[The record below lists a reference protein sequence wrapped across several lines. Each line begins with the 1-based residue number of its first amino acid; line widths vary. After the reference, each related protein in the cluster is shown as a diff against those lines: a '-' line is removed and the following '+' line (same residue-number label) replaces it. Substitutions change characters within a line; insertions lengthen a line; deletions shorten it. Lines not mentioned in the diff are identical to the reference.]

1 MKKINLLPT
10 SIWSTILVISV
21 FFSVF
26 ILPVLP
32 VEWHRWLFRV
42 AYSIIYVSAI
52 FSLENRSKNLLIL
65 FTVNFS
71 IEWISG
77 ILNLDLL
84 NDISRSVDVVFF
96 TVIIIMLIKQIA
108 TSSNVTPR
116 VILDS
121 ITGYLLLGL
130 IYSIFVTLIIKN
142 IPDSYSNIQVDQV
155 NNAMQVNVSAPLY
168 YSFVTIASLGYGDI
182 CPIKPLS
189 RSLATIITVSGQFYM
204 ATIVALLVGKFSSK
218 SQQ

>member
-1 MKKINLLPT
+1 MKKLNFLSI

-52 FSLENRSKNLLIL
+52 FSLEKRSKNLLIL
-65 FTVNFS
+65 FAVNFS

-77 ILNLDLL
+77 ILNLELL
-84 NDISRSVDVVFF
+84 NDISRSVDMIFF

-108 TSSNVTPR
+108 RTRDVTAG

-142 IPDSYSNIQVDQV
+142 IPDSYSNIQVEQV
-155 NNAMQVNVSAPLY
+155 NNATQVNVSAPLY

-182 CPIKPLS
+182 CPIKPIS
-189 RSLATIITVSGQFYM
+189 RSLATIIAVSGQFYM

-218 SQQ
+218 S

>member
-1 MKKINLLPT
+1 M
-10 SIWSTILVISV
+10 VISV

-26 ILPVLP
+26 VLPVLP

-52 FSLENRSKNLLIL
+52 FSLEKRSKNLLIL
-65 FTVNFS
+65 FAVNFS

-77 ILNLDLL
+77 IMNLDLL
-84 NDISRSVDVVFF
+84 NDISRSVDVIFF

-108 TSSNVTPR
+108 TSRDVTAG

-142 IPDSYSNIQVDQV
+142 IPDSYSNIQVDQA
-155 NNAMQVNVSAPLY
+155 NNAMQVDVSAPLY

-189 RSLATIITVSGQFYM
+189 RSLATIIAVSGQFYM
-204 ATIVALLVGKFSSK
+204 ATIVALLVGKISSK
-218 SQQ
+218 S

>member
-71 IEWISG
+71 IEWISV
-77 ILNLDLL
+77 IMNLDLL

>member
-1 MKKINLLPT
+1 MKKINLFPT

-26 ILPVLP
+26 ILPVMP

-52 FSLENRSKNLLIL
+52 FSLEKRSNNLLTL
-65 FTVNFS
+65 FVVNFS

-96 TVIIIMLIKQIA
+96 TVIIIMLIKEIA
-108 TSSNVTPR
+108 TSRNVTPR

-218 SQQ
+218 S

>member
-1 MKKINLLPT
+1 MKKINLFSI
-10 SIWSTILVISV
+10 SIWSTIMVISV

-26 ILPVLP
+26 VLPVLP

-52 FSLENRSKNLLIL
+52 FSLEKRSKNLLIL
-65 FTVNFS
+65 FAVNFS

-77 ILNLDLL
+77 IMNLDLL
-84 NDISRSVDVVFF
+84 NDISRSVDVIFF

-108 TSSNVTPR
+108 TSRDVTAG

-142 IPDSYSNIQVDQV
+142 IPDSYSNIQVDQA
-155 NNAMQVNVSAPLY
+155 NNAMQVDVSAPLY

-189 RSLATIITVSGQFYM
+189 RSLATIIAVSGQFYM
-204 ATIVALLVGKFSSK
+204 ATIVALLVGKISSK
-218 SQQ
+218 S

>member
-65 FTVNFS
+65 FAVNFS

-108 TSSNVTPR
+108 TSRNVTPG

-142 IPDSYSNIQVDQV
+142 IPESYSNIQVDQV
-155 NNAMQVNVSAPLY
+155 NSAVQVNVSAPLY

-182 CPIKPLS
+182 CPTKPIS
-189 RSLATIITVSGQFYM
+189 RSLATIIAVSGQFYM

-218 SQQ
+218 S

>member
-65 FTVNFS
+65 FAVNFS

-108 TSSNVTPR
+108 TSRNVTPG

-142 IPDSYSNIQVDQV
+142 IPESYSNIQVDQV
-155 NNAMQVNVSAPLY
+155 NSAVQVNVSAPLY

-182 CPIKPLS
+182 CPTKPIS
-189 RSLATIITVSGQFYM
+189 RSLATIIAVSGQFYM

>member
-1 MKKINLLPT
+1 MKKVNLFSI

-32 VEWHRWLFRV
+32 VEWHRWIFSV
-42 AYSIIYVSAI
+42 AFSVIYISAI
-52 FSLENRSKNLLIL
+52 LSLEKRSKYLLTL
-65 FTVNFS
+65 FAINIS
-71 IEWISG
+71 IEWISR
-77 ILNLDLL
+77 ILNLELL
-84 NDISRSVDVVFF
+84 NDISRVFDIVFF
-96 TVIIIMLIKQIA
+96 TVMIILLIKQIA
-108 TSSNVTPR
+108 TTRDVTAG

-142 IPDSYSNIQVDQV
+142 IPDSYSNIQVDQI
-155 NNAMQVNVSAPLY
+155 NNAKHVNVSAPLY
-168 YSFVTIASLGYGDI
+168 YTFVTIASLGYGDI
-182 CPIKPLS
+182 CPVKPLA

-218 SQQ
+218 S

>member
-26 ILPVLP
+26 ILPVMP
-32 VEWHRWLFRV
+32 VEWHRWLFRG
-42 AYSIIYVSAI
+42 AYSIIYISAI
-52 FSLENRSKNLLIL
+52 FSLEKRSKNLLIL
-65 FTVNFS
+65 FAVNFS

-155 NNAMQVNVSAPLY
+155 NSAMQVNVSAPLY

>member
-1 MKKINLLPT
+1 MKKINLFSI
-10 SIWSTILVISV
+10 SIWSTILVVSV

-65 FTVNFS
+65 FAVNFS

-108 TSSNVTPR
+108 TSRNVTPG

-142 IPDSYSNIQVDQV
+142 IPESYSNIQVDQV
-155 NNAMQVNVSAPLY
+155 NSAVQVNVSAPLY

-182 CPIKPLS
+182 CPTKPIS
-189 RSLATIITVSGQFYM
+189 RSLATIIAVSGQFYM

>member
-1 MKKINLLPT
+1 MKKINLFSI
-10 SIWSTILVISV
+10 SIWSTIMVISV

-26 ILPVLP
+26 VLPVLP

-52 FSLENRSKNLLIL
+52 FSLEKRSKNLLIL
-65 FTVNFS
+65 FAVNFS

-77 ILNLDLL
+77 IMNLDLL
-84 NDISRSVDVVFF
+84 NDISRSVDVIFF

-108 TSSNVTPR
+108 TSRDVTAG
-116 VILDS
+116 VILGS

-142 IPDSYSNIQVDQV
+142 IPDSYSNIQVDQA
-155 NNAMQVNVSAPLY
+155 NNAMQVDVSAPLY

-182 CPIKPLS
+182 CPIKPIS
-189 RSLATIITVSGQFYM
+189 RSLATIIAVSGQFYM

-218 SQQ
+218 S

>member
-10 SIWSTILVISV
+10 STWSTILVVSV

-65 FTVNFS
+65 FAVNFS

-96 TVIIIMLIKQIA
+96 VVIIIMLIKQIA
-108 TSSNVTPR
+108 TSRNVTPR

-130 IYSIFVTLIIKN
+130 IYSIFVTLIIN
-142 IPDSYSNIQVDQV
+142 YVPESYSNIQVDQV
-155 NNAMQVNVSAPLY
+155 NNAMHVNVSAPLY

-189 RSLATIITVSGQFYM
+189 RSLATIIAVSGQFYM

-218 SQQ
+218 S

>member
-1 MKKINLLPT
+1 MKKINLLSI

-26 ILPVLP
+26 IMPLLP
-32 VEWHRWLFRV
+32 VESHRWLFRI
-42 AYSIIYVSAI
+42 AYSAIYFSAI
-52 FSLENRSKNLLIL
+52 FSLEKRSKKLLTLFAINLC
-65 FTVNFS
+65 

-77 ILNLDLL
+77 ILNFELL
-84 NDISRSVDVVFF
+84 NNISRSVDVVFF

-108 TSSNVTPR
+108 TTRIVTAG

-142 IPDSYSNIQVDQV
+142 VPDSYSNIQFEQT
-155 NNAMQVNVSAPLY
+155 NNGLHLNVSTPLY

-182 CPIKPLS
+182 CPLKPIS
-189 RSLATIITVSGQFYM
+189 RSLATIIAVSGQFYI
-204 ATIVALLVGKFSSK
+204 AVIVALLVGKFSSK
-218 SQQ
+218 S